1 MAYSAD
7 GAQKEALGTLLPMF
21 TQISAVGL
29 IWPQLPSEPLMTLMP
44 HLMCLP
50 LFSLLDPN
58 VASTLIGTLPGT
70 LLSKAAAEHGVGDE
84 RGYVDRHTQL

>member
-29 IWPQLPSEPLMTLMP
+29 IWPQLPSEPLMTDATP
-44 HLMCLP
+44 HVSAP
-50 LFSLLDPN
+50 P
-58 VASTLIGTLPGT
+58 
-70 LLSKAAAEHGVGDE
+70 
-84 RGYVDRHTQL
+84 QLAGPECS